1 MEDVGREEWKCS
13 QLFQQMTETQ
23 NCSTSLAPFKS
34 PSCSDAPKVPFR
46 ITDTD
51 HNTYHTLHKPQ
62 TASTN
67 INGFSCLVYNQA
79 IDECA
84 QPPKGNDTLTA
95 ETSIPYS
102 HRRQSYIG
110 YLSRERALKIEV
122 AGFE

>member
-1 MEDVGREEWKCS
+1 MEDVGREERKFS
-13 QLFQQMTETQ
+13 QLFQQMAETQ
-23 NCSTSLAPFKS
+23 NCPASLALFKP
-34 PSCSDAPKVPFR
+34 PSYSDAPKVPFR
-46 ITDTD
+46 TTDTD
-51 HNTYHTLHKPQ
+51 YNTYYTLHKPQ
-62 TASTN
+62 KALSN

-84 QPPKGNDTLTA
+84 QPPKRNNTHTA

-110 YLSRERALKIEV
+110 YFSREKALKIEV